1 MDLCKAFDT
10 IHYQILTAK
19 LHTYAFSK
27 KALKLILS
35 YLKHRKQRVHTT
47 SSFWVDLICG
57 VTQGSVL
64 GPFLFKI
71 FLNDI
76 FFFFFFFCWIIMMYV
91 TLQMIQ
97 HLLFVVKI
105 LQRYLRNLKII
116 LN

>member
-64 GPFLFKI
+64 GPVLFNI
-71 FLNDI
+71 FLNDL
-76 FFFFFFFCWIIMMYV
+76 FFFF
-91 TLQMIQ
+91 
-97 HLLFVVKI
+97 LLDDNDVGNTADDTTPFVCS
-105 LQRYLRNLKII
+105 QNLAEVFKK
-116 LN
+116 LEDNS